1 MSINTKAISLIIPS
15 KDSKKKL
22 LELLRSISNWEAIPN
37 EIIIV
42 DSSSKKLELP
52 EDIKLFCKNSNI
64 RLVVKNEK
72 NLFPGHARNI
82 GINNSSN
89 SLLAFLDTSTH
100 PNKNWLSSALNILE
114 IEKSNGVWGNTY
126 YEADTYLAKIIRACT
141 YGAKP
146 IKTFPGS
153 IIKKNTFK
161 KCGLFIE
168 SSRAGEDGDWMT
180 RSSLHGINISNPK
193 ESLRYDE
200 LNNFTIKSLLK
211 KWFRNY
217 SFSSRLPHRRLQKDI
232 YFYFISFITVI
243 FAYNW
248 NRVVASWQPD
258 SIFFIP
264 YITRISILLIL
275 VSYTFLRG
283 ILLPAKKGID
293 LNFIFP
299 LNFILISVVSGLIDL
314 TKAMA
319 FGYSRFIKK

>member
-22 LELLRSISNWEAIPN
+22 LELLRSISNWETIPN

>member
-1 MSINTKAISLIIPS
+1 MNINTKEISLIIPS
-15 KDSKKKL
+15 RDSKENL
-22 LELLRSISNWEAIPN
+22 FELLRSISSWEAIPN

-42 DSSSKKLELP
+42 DSSEKKLEVP
-52 EDIKLFCKNSNI
+52 EDIKLFAEKFNI
-64 RLVVKNEK
+64 RLLVKIEK

-141 YGAKP
+141 YGTKP

-153 IIKKNTFK
+153 ILKKNTFK

-180 RSSLHGINISNPK
+180 RSSMHRIKISNPK
-193 ESLRYDE
+193 EALSYDE
-200 LNNFTIKSLLK
+200 INDFTIKILLK

-232 YFYFISFITVI
+232 YFYFISFITI
-243 FAYNW
+243 IIAYNW
-248 NRVVASWQPD
+248 NRVVASYQPD

-264 YITRISILLIL
+264 YVTRISFFLIV
-275 VSYTFLRG
+275 VSYAFLRG
-283 ILLPAKKGID
+283 ILMPVKKGID
-293 LNFIFP
+293 FNFIFP
-299 LNFILISVVSGLIDL
+299 LNFIVISFVSGLIDV
-314 TKAMA
+314 TKALA
-319 FGYSRFIKK
+319 FGYSRFVKK

>member
-1 MSINTKAISLIIPS
+1 MNINTKEISLIIPS
-15 KDSKKKL
+15 RDSKENL
-22 LELLRSISNWEAIPN
+22 FELLRSISSWEAIPN

-42 DSSSKKLELP
+42 DSSEKKLEVP
-52 EDIKLFCKNSNI
+52 EDIKLFAEKFNI
-64 RLVVKNEK
+64 RLLVKIEK

-141 YGAKP
+141 YGTKP

-180 RSSLHGINISNPK
+180 RSSMHRIKISNPK
-193 ESLRYDE
+193 ETLSYDE
-200 LNNFTIKSLLK
+200 INDFTIKILLK

-217 SFSSRLPHRRLQKDI
+217 SFSSRLPHRRL
-232 YFYFISFITVI
+232 
-243 FAYNW
+243 
-248 NRVVASWQPD
+248 
-258 SIFFIP
+258 
-264 YITRISILLIL
+264 
-275 VSYTFLRG
+275 
-283 ILLPAKKGID
+283 
-293 LNFIFP
+293 
-299 LNFILISVVSGLIDL
+299 
-314 TKAMA
+314 
-319 FGYSRFIKK
+319 

>member
-1 MSINTKAISLIIPS
+1 MNINTKEISLIIPS
-15 KDSKKKL
+15 RDSKENL
-22 LELLRSISNWEAIPN
+22 FELLRSISSWEAIPN

-42 DSSSKKLELP
+42 DSSEKKLEVP
-52 EDIKLFCKNSNI
+52 EDIKLFAEKFNI
-64 RLVVKNEK
+64 RLLVKIEK

-141 YGAKP
+141 YGTKP

-153 IIKKNTFK
+153 ILKKNTFK

-180 RSSLHGINISNPK
+180 RSSMHRIKISNPK
-193 ESLRYDE
+193 EALSYDE
-200 LNNFTIKSLLK
+200 INDFTIKILLK

-232 YFYFISFITVI
+232 YFYFISFITI
-243 FAYNW
+243 IIAYNW
-248 NRVVASWQPD
+248 NRVVASYQPD

-264 YITRISILLIL
+264 YVTRISFFLIV
-275 VSYTFLRG
+275 VSYAFFRG
-283 ILLPAKKGID
+283 ILMPVKKGID
-293 LNFIFP
+293 FNFIFP
-299 LNFILISVVSGLIDL
+299 LNFIVISFVSGLIDV
-314 TKAMA
+314 TKALA
-319 FGYSRFIKK
+319 FGYSRFVKK

>member
-1 MSINTKAISLIIPS
+1 MSINTKEISLIIPS
-15 KDSKKKL
+15 KDSKENL
-22 LELLRSISNWEAIPN
+22 LGLLRSIPSWEAIPN

-42 DSSSKKLELP
+42 DSSEKKLEVP
-52 EDIKLFCKNSNI
+52 EDIKLFAEKFNI
-64 RLVVKNEK
+64 RLLVKIEK

-141 YGAKP
+141 YGTKP

-180 RSSLHGINISNPK
+180 RSSMHRIKISNPK
-193 ESLRYDE
+193 ETLSYDE
-200 LNNFTIKSLLK
+200 INDFTIKILLK

-217 SFSSRLPHRRLQKDI
+217 SYSSRLPHRRLQKDI
-232 YFYFISFITVI
+232 YFYFISFITIIV
-243 FAYNW
+243 AYNW
-248 NRVVASWQPD
+248 NRVVASYQPD

-264 YITRISILLIL
+264 YVTRISFFLLVVL
-275 VSYTFLRG
+275 YAFLRG
-283 ILLPAKKGID
+283 ILMPVKKGID
-293 LNFIFP
+293 FNFIFP
-299 LNFILISVVSGLIDL
+299 LNFIVISFVSGLIDV
-314 TKAMA
+314 TKALA

>member
-1 MSINTKAISLIIPS
+1 MNINTKAISLIIPS

-22 LELLRSISNWEAIPN
+22 LELLRSIPNWEAIPN

-42 DSSSKKLELP
+42 DSSKKKLEVP
-52 EDIKLFCKNSNI
+52 KDIKLFVENFNI
-64 RLVVKNEK
+64 RLLVKIEK

-100 PNKNWLSSALNILE
+100 PNKNWLSSALDILE
-114 IEKSNGVWGNTY
+114 FEKSNGVWGNTH
-126 YEADTYLAKIIRACT
+126 YEADTYVAKIIRACT

-153 IIKKNTFK
+153 IMKKNTFK

-180 RSSLHGINISNPK
+180 RSSLHGIDISNPK

-248 NRVVASWQPD
+248 NRVAASWQPD

-264 YITRISILLIL
+264 YITRISILLIV
-275 VSYTFLRG
+275 VSYIFLRG

-299 LNFILISVVSGLIDL
+299 LNFILISFISGLIDL

-319 FGYSRFIKK
+319 FGYSRFVKK